1 VQDSNT
7 PGNTF
12 TWDED
17 DRKSLQEA
25 LKENAADMLAARA
38 EREAQLAAEQQDNTP
53 AHAEDPEKSLE
64 TE

>member
-1 VQDSNT
+1 MQDSDT
-7 PGNTF
+7 PGYTF

-25 LKENAADMLAARA
+25 LKETAADMLAARA
-38 EREAQLAAEQQDNTP
+38 EREALLAAEQQDNTP
-53 AHAEDPEKSLE
+53 AQAYDPEKSLQ